1 MLSGH
6 PVRGEENLGRCPSL
20 RVIKDTSR
28 LLSRGREAERGTD
41 ATSDPPPLP
50 LSAQFMAPLS
60 GWAKKDM
67 TKRLQDEPLRISYST
82 RLNLMN
88 FLFILS

>member
-1 MLSGH
+1 MPFLARDKGHVEVVKPREGGRLSG
-6 PVRGEENLGRCPSL
+6 VLMQR
-20 RVIKDTSR
+20 
-28 LLSRGREAERGTD
+28 
-41 ATSDPPPLP
+41 PLP

-82 RLNLMN
+82 RLNLMK
-88 FLFILS
+88 FLLILARLESNYDIK